1 MEFGQK
7 RDLYVGFGDTLAKS
21 FELAATPAIF
31 AFLGFL
37 LDRWL
42 GLIPLFTISFFILVL
57 VFEFWRLFRQYD
69 ATMKVQEAQLRR
81 SRR

>member
-7 RDLYVGFGDTLAKS
+7 RDLYVGFGDTLAKG

-42 GLIPLFTISFFILVL
+42 GVVPLFTILFFGV
-57 VFEFWRLFRQYD
+57 VFAVEIWKISREYT
-69 ATMKVQEAQLRR
+69 ATMKAHEARARR
-81 SRR
+81 ARR